1 MAITINV
8 KGYEKPFTF
17 PDGTSQE
24 EIEAALRTIPPAPV
38 NPVKEALAVAD
49 TGVRGS
55 LTALPGL
62 FADTITGQSPTQ
74 RKLTANAIGAMLPKP
89 VGDFLRDKMI
99 RSWKEPLTPM
109 APSEALQMGMQT
121 PQTELGKA
129 SADVTAG
136 VTGAFMPGGQ
146 LSTGM
151 KVAQGVGSG
160 LGSYFGEKV
169 GGPVGSFIGGVLGGV
184 TPSVANRFRPD
195 SGSLAKEL
203 LHGVDDQQIA
213 DTVQTM
219 RWAEGQ
225 GIPVNASQAAT
236 FGSNLDAAVELLSKK
251 KQGQS
256 LQDQLAAQ
264 PRQLQLKGKEAIDR
278 LPGSVLGEFELNRSA
293 QEAATARLQTLWKA
307 ATSAWT
313 KLARRNGAA
322 PEKFSQEGV
331 QELVQKLRKFAD
343 APEHVNTPYKAMAE
357 DAIAALEHPVQPQG
371 LPAIEGKPGGF
382 NLFTGQRIPETP
394 GMPATKAPV
403 RYVDDPVAVRDALE
417 SRIGAYEQLTQRS
430 GSPDRKLKAK
440 QDDIRAMFREL
451 IDRDTPNLRAAND
464 AYSTV
469 IREAVNPTKEGVVG
483 YVAGARG
490 ALPGEQSPAKIL
502 NVFDRGTP
510 LGAKRSEIL
519 TLERNLRAEN
529 PLAFQNAAKTWIMK
543 RFSDTLDNSATHRL
557 PENLGSALRK
567 TFGNPGEASAK
578 WQTSMDIVAGMARSA
593 KLNETDVIKGFRD
606 FVQAANYASKRP
618 SYMTMLDPAGVEQ
631 ATGSALLRNAGKVNP
646 FTPLKAP
653 MFWAADK
660 LDMKVLTDVAENLT
674 SADGLLKL
682 QQLARTRPDSPV
694 REALL
699 RSLTGATAAT
709 NAASSER

>member
-1 MAITINV
+1 MAQTIVV
-8 KGYEKPFTF
+8 KGQEYDF
-17 PDGTSQE
+17 PDHFNDEQ
-24 EIEAALRTIPPAPV
+24 IKQALLKNGIIKPPPTLAS
-38 NPVKEALAVAD
+38 EALAVAD

-55 LTALPGL
+55 LTAIPGL
-62 FADTITGQSPTQ
+62 FADAVTGQSPTQ
-74 RKLTANAIGAMLPKP
+74 RKLTTNAIGTMLPKP
-89 VGDFLRDKMI
+89 VGDFLREKMT
-99 RSWKEPLTPM
+99 RNWKEPLTPM

-121 PQTELGKA
+121 PQTELGKM

-136 VTGAFMPGGQ
+136 VTGTFMPGGQ
-146 LSTGM
+146 LSNGM
-151 KVAQGVGSG
+151 KLAQGIGSG
-160 LGSYFGEKV
+160 LGAYFGGKL
-169 GGPVGSFIGGVLGGV
+169 GPVGSFIGSVFGGFS
-184 TPSVANRFRPD
+184 PAVAQRFRPD
-195 SGSLAKEL
+195 SGNLAKEL

-219 RWAEGQ
+219 RWAEKQ

-256 LQDQLAAQ
+256 LQDQLSAQ
-264 PRQLQLKGKEAIDR
+264 PRQLQLKGKETIDR

-293 QEAATARLQTLWKA
+293 QEAATARLQTLRKA

-313 KLARRNGAA
+313 KLAGRNGAA

-331 QELVQKLRKFAD
+331 WELAQKLRKFAD

-357 DAIAALEHPVQPQG
+357 DALAALEHPVQPQG

-469 IREAVNPTKEGVVG
+469 IRESVNPTKEGVVG

-519 TLERNLRAEN
+519 TLERNLRVEN
-529 PLAFQNAAKTWIMK
+529 PRAFQNAAKTWIMK

-567 TFGNPGEASAK
+567 TFGNPGEDSAK

-593 KLNETDVIKGFRD
+593 QLNETDVIKGFRE

-699 RSLTGATAAT
+699 RSLMGATAAT
-709 NAASSER
+709 NAASSSQ